1 GGTLTSLGVA
11 TNGKIPIGSTGAAP
25 VLAEITGTSNQVIS
39 TPGAGSITLSTP
51 QDIHTGA
58 SPTFA
63 GITLT
68 NAAVI
73 GLNSVVFQPDTDS
86 TTFLQVLAAD
96 DTPIINVNTTDE
108 RVGIGREATLRNFEI
123 EDPNTSYSA
132 MRIVKGSA
140 IGELGCSNNAF
151 VIFGSFSNHPLYVI
165 QANSVAL
172 GISTSKFVAIGGS
185 ITAAETLL
193 ELTHATPYLTLHNS
207 THEDTDGGRE
217 SRLIFKGEQ
226 SGGEE
231 TAGFQF
237 EASHDGTGDDQKFR
251 GVWNVNTGS
260 GLVEGM
266 RLDSNLLLTIAG
278 LALTGLTTNS
288 LIYPTSGGTLTSLG
302 VATNGKIP
310 IGSTGAAPVLAEITG
325 TSNQVISTPG
335 AGSITLSTPQ
345 DIHIAAS
352 NFTVAGAT
360 ISDLTQGSVVF
371 AGASGAISQ
380 DNSNLFWDD
389 TNNRL
394 GIGTLTIPHGGVGSA
409 KFAIDGT
416 NANVAGPHLQF
427 TTTSDNYP
435 LMQILNW
442 RHDDISIR
450 FDSYWD
456 GANKSS
462 DAGSNYAI
470 FKVSDSFKIMYDSGV
485 AKGGAIAWNDGI
497 VLNTS
502 GLVTFGGA
510 INITTIA
517 AEGSDVDKFLVSSS
531 GVVKYRTGAQVLSD
545 IGGAVADDTVY
556 NATSWNTNTDAAT
569 KNAIRDKVETMD
581 TAIGSNTTHRGS
593 DGSDHSIVGSNT
605 TAIALNTTHRSS
617 NGSDH
622 SYLDQAVTIAGSPT
636 HAYLTLSNSPT
647 AGTHAVNK
655 DYVDGLF
662 MGLDWQESVI
672 DIANNTTIPPT
683 EVTGDR
689 YLLDNTGGGVHAN
702 WDGAAVN
709 DIVEFD
715 GTDWF
720 VAYTALGD
728 EGGTCWA
735 EDEDTNYVWNG
746 TNWVKLGSTVTHNN
760 TSGLQGGTTNEYYHL
775 TSTQHTEATRDATN
789 SQNGLMPTA
798 KLTNWDA
805 AFTHVSADGSSHSA
819 VGLNTTHRGLVSG
832 NPHVVTPTDLSLNL
846 VENTALST
854 WAGSTNL
861 VTLGTIA
868 AGTWSASTIAINK
881 GGSGQ
886 VTAQLAINAL
896 SAVSAA
902 TNEHVLTKD
911 TASGNAIWKVAA
923 SGSDVKVG
931 VDVGATAG

>member
-1 GGTLTSLGVA
+1 
-11 TNGKIPIGSTGAAP
+11 
-25 VLAEITGTSNQVIS
+25 
-39 TPGAGSITLSTP
+39 
-51 QDIHTGA
+51 
-58 SPTFA
+58 
-63 GITLT
+63 
-68 NAAVI
+68 
-73 GLNSVVFQPDTDS
+73 
-86 TTFLQVLAAD
+86 
-96 DTPIINVNTTDE
+96 
-108 RVGIGREATLRNFEI
+108 
-123 EDPNTSYSA
+123 
-132 MRIVKGSA
+132 
-140 IGELGCSNNAF
+140 
-151 VIFGSFSNHPLYVI
+151 
-165 QANSVAL
+165 
-172 GISTSKFVAIGGS
+172 
-185 ITAAETLL
+185 
-193 ELTHATPYLTLHNS
+193 
-207 THEDTDGGRE
+207 
-217 SRLIFKGEQ
+217 
-226 SGGEE
+226 
-231 TAGFQF
+231 
-237 EASHDGTGDDQKFR
+237 
-251 GVWNVNTGS
+251 NTGS

-310 IGSTGAAPVLAEITG
+310 IGSTGAAPVLATITG
-325 TSNQVISTPG
+325 TTNQVISTPG

-345 DIHIAAS
+345 DIHTAAS

-485 AKGGAIAWNDGI
+485 AKGAAVAWNDGI

-517 AEGSDVDKFLVSSS
+517 AEGSDVDKFLVDSS

-545 IGGAVADDTVY
+545 TGGQAADAGLTSLAALTYVSDSFIQLTAEDTYAV
-556 NATSWNTNTDAAT
+556 
-569 KNAIRDKVETMD
+569 K
-581 TAIGSNTTHRGS
+581 
-593 DGSDHSIVGSNT
+593 T
-605 TAIALNTTHRSS
+605 TAETGAILEADIQHDNLQSIPANDHIDHTT
-617 NGSDH
+617 
-622 SYLDQAVTIAGSPT
+622 VT
-636 HAYLTLSNSPT
+636 LT
-647 AGTHAVNK
+647 AGT
-655 DYVDGLF
+655 GL
-662 MGLDWQESVI
+662 
-672 DIANNTTIPPT
+672 
-683 EVTGDR
+683 
-689 YLLDNTGGGVHAN
+689 TGGGDISTNRTFDLDINSLSVATIATWDFVPFWDITATATNKKITFAN
-702 WDGAAVN
+702 FEGTLNHDALTNFTTDEHFTQAAITTV
-709 DIVEFD
+709 
-715 GTDWF
+715 GTISSGTWEGTT
-720 VAYTALGD
+720 VAI
-728 EGGTCWA
+728 
-735 EDEDTNYVWNG
+735 N
-746 TNWVKLGSTVTHNN
+746 
-760 TSGLQGGTTNEYYHL
+760 QGGT
-775 TSTQHTEATRDATN
+775 
-789 SQNGLMPTA
+789 
-798 KLTNWDA
+798 
-805 AFTHVSADGSSHSA
+805 
-819 VGLNTTHRGLVSG
+819 
-832 NPHVVTPTDLSLNL
+832 
-846 VENTALST
+846 
-854 WAGSTNL
+854 
-861 VTLGTIA
+861 
-868 AGTWSASTIAINK
+868 
-881 GGSGQ
+881 GQ
-886 VTAQLAINAL
+886 TTAQAAIDSL
-896 SAVSAA
+896 SAVSGA